1 MNEVKAPTFVQP
13 VKSRGPLRLPDG
25 LTILTRKRELYA
37 VDTYFRECWD
47 DLLDAWGDSAVARV
61 RRLACVV
68 FKPDAIVGRR
78 VLPAMEFL
86 IEHGFRPVDCATFR
100 YSRHTIREA
109 WRYQFN
115 VASRERIAIVD
126 ILLPSTDSLFVLLEY
141 APPDSSLS
149 ASEHLTALKGS
160 NRRAEQRADELRA
173 RLRSTA
179 PLLNFVHTGDEPADV
194 VRELGVY
201 FDAPQRCPIIRNSE
215 SGEDRYAKVQAVT
228 ADLYSRIA
236 AHDLDLAASV
246 SRIEN
251 ACRLYDESGKSEA
264 HQAIMED
271 CMRIRNHDEVDWQR
285 LFRRFDAVGL
295 EIELWDKIVIA
306 TELTRCD
313 IPGAEPVL

>member
-1 MNEVKAPTFVQP
+1 VKAPTVAQP
-13 VKSRGPLRLPDG
+13 VDRSGPLRLPDG
-25 LTILTRKRELYA
+25 LTVSTRKRELYA

-86 IEHGFRPVDCATFR
+86 VERGFRPVGCTTFR

-126 ILLPSTDSLFVLLEY
+126 ILLPSTESLFVLVEY
-141 APPDSSLS
+141 APPNSSLS

-160 NRRAEQRADELRA
+160 TRRAEQRADELRA
-173 RLRSTA
+173 RLCSTA

-201 FDAPQRCPIIRNSE
+201 FDASQRCPIIRDVE
-215 SGEDRYAKVQAVT
+215 SSEDRYPQVQTVIR
-228 ADLYSRIA
+228 DLYRRIA

-251 ACRLYDESGKSEA
+251 ACRLHNESGKSEA
-264 HQAIMED
+264 LAHQAIMDD
-271 CMRIRNHDEVDWQR
+271 CMRIRNHGEVDWQR

-295 EIELWDKIVIA
+295 EIEQWDKIVVA